1 MSALSGQQPGADSG
15 KVAVVFTGGTISM
28 RIDPVLGG
36 PVPALHGQE
45 LLALTPGIDEMAE
58 TVAIDWGLVPASHL
72 SFDQVIDLADTVR
85 SAAERVDVAGV
96 VVVQGTDT
104 IEETSFA
111 LDLLVETAK
120 PIVVVGAMRNAS
132 EDGFDGPANLRG
144 AVRCAVA
151 PSLAGAG
158 VVVAMAGEIHA
169 ADDVV
174 KTHSDAYTTFQS
186 PNFGRLGVIDSAGI
200 CIARRKTGHSVL
212 HARRAEPV
220 ALVTVGLGMDAA
232 ILDVLRI
239 AGAHG
244 IVVAATGAGNTHPD
258 FVEQA
263 RAAIEAGVPVVLAT
277 RCSAGRAKPA
287 YGFPGGGRSWQ
298 QAGAIFAGF
307 LHPLKARVAL
317 SLALGAGMTRVQL
330 EDYFAQFG

>member
-1 MSALSGQQPGADSG
+1 MSARSGQRPGGGG

-45 LLALTPGIDEMAE
+45 LLALTPGIDEIAE

-85 SAAERVDVAGV
+85 FAAERVDVAGV

-151 PSLAGAG
+151 PGLAGAG
-158 VVVAMAGEIHA
+158 VVVAMAGEIHG

-174 KTHSDAYTTFQS
+174 KMHSDAYATFQS

-212 HARRAEPV
+212 YARRAESV
-220 ALVTVGLGMDAA
+220 ALVTVGLGMEAA
-232 ILDVLRI
+232 TLDVLRI

-258 FVEQA
+258 FVE
-263 RAAIEAGVPVVLAT
+263 RAHDAIEAGISVVLAT

-287 YGFPGGGRSWQ
+287 YGFPGGGLSWR

-330 EDYFAQFG
+330 EDFFAQFG